1 MRQAVD
7 LAVQA
12 SKSAARVARRMI
24 RRPKH
29 EKRPAKNNKGGSE

>member
-12 SKSAARVARRMI
+12 SKSASRVARRMT
-24 RRPKH
+24 RRPMH

>member
-12 SKSAARVARRMI
+12 SKSARQDAKRMA
-24 RRPKH
+24 PK
-29 EKRPAKNNKGGSE
+29 NKALSALSVENAIAA